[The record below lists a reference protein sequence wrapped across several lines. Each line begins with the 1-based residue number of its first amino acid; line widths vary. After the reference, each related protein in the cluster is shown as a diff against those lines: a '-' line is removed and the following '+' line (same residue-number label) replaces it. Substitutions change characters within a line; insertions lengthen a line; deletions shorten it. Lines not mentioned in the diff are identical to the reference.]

1 MIKYFINE
9 ESTNT
14 FIEKYNKQNLND
26 YDKESIVFSILDIDE
41 KLINLNIQDNIFKFL
56 INDLFLAK
64 QFLIHFSNLS
74 LFYLQKK
81 LIDNISIF
89 DYKDI
94 LKLINSI
101 DLSANYIKTFFNE
114 TELDKL
120 DIDFVKSNK
129 FHNLSKLSL
138 KDKLKIE
145 NKIGHHISL
154 MYFTKDYDI
163 KEKNEIIEF
172 LTNRYSLYSKKQ
184 LHHLF
189 KNNLFIYDINHLT
202 YLYSN
207 FTEVF
212 QRISKY
218 INKDTLIE
226 VEKEYFN
233 INLKNF

>member
-41 KLINLNIQDNIFKFL
+41 KLINLNVQDNIFKFL

-64 QFLIHFSNLS
+64 QFLIHFSNLG

-89 DYKDI
+89 DNKDI

-101 DLSANYIKTFFNE
+101 DLSANYIKIFFNE
-114 TELDKL
+114 TQLDEL
-120 DIDFVKSNK
+120 DIDFIKSNK

-145 NKIGHHISL
+145 NKIGNHISL

-172 LTNRYSLYSKKQ
+172 LTKRYSLYSKKQ